1 MPQADRFSSFP
12 AIGEHFGRD
21 HSTVIHAYNLIAR
34 RISNDSAFRMS
45 IEKIERELK
54 AIQATPREGAVD
66 GKSMGWAMMT
76 TLCIAGGKPASY
88 RQANRRLRDRR
99 RAAVHLIDNFTQSQF
114 PFVCETLSASLNKC
128 TGTYYYLLIYF
139 LERLILGV
147 VRGGSR
153 TMGIVVER
161 HRCMNGL
168 SLVQGIVERRN
179 TVPILGHVLI
189 EPEAQSIRLAA
200 TDLEVG
206 ISTQVPCKSGKEK
219 SLTLNARKLFEIV
232 RETEG
237 EEFSINSLDNDWVE
251 LKCGR
256 ARFKMMGLD
265 PRSFPA
271 MPSQSTKA
279 DAPRKSVKAASD
291 LSASVLAAMID
302 KTIFAVSPDEAR
314 YNLSGVY
321 LEAHDAG
328 MARMV
333 ATDGHRLS
341 MIDREVPGFS
351 MEGGTIIPR
360 KGLTELRKLLDQG
373 GDARSRTCSSMASSP
388 RSSADRPKS
397 RCAWSRANSPTIAA

>member
-1 MPQADRFSSFP
+1 
-12 AIGEHFGRD
+12 
-21 HSTVIHAYNLIAR
+21 
-34 RISNDSAFRMS
+34 
-45 IEKIERELK
+45 
-54 AIQATPREGAVD
+54 
-66 GKSMGWAMMT
+66 
-76 TLCIAGGKPASY
+76 
-88 RQANRRLRDRR
+88 
-99 RAAVHLIDNFTQSQF
+99 
-114 PFVCETLSASLNKC
+114 
-128 TGTYYYLLIYF
+128 
-139 LERLILGV
+139 
-147 VRGGSR
+147 
-153 TMGIVVER
+153 MGIVVER
-161 HRCMNGL
+161 QSLMNGL
-168 SLVQGIVERRN
+168 ALVQGIVERRN

-237 EEFSINSLDNDWVE
+237 DEFSINSLDNDWVE

-256 ARFKMMGLD
+256 SRFKMMGLD

-279 DAPRKSVKAASD
+279 DGPKKSVKAS
-291 LSASVLAAMID
+291 LTISAAVLATMID
-302 KTIFAVSPDEAR
+302 KTIFSVSPDEAR

-328 MARMV
+328 KARMV

-341 MIDREVPGFS
+341 MIDRVVPGFA

-373 GDARSRTCSSMASSP
+373 GESEVKLLLDGQLASLKRGPTEVSMRLVEGEFPDYRGVVPKQTKYHIKVGRDALQASIKRAAIFSNERYHGVKLALAAGALTVSSTSPEMGEASETIDVEYRGDEFSVGFNAAYLLQALAVIPAESEIDLGLSDEASPGLLRTPSDSEFSYVVMP
-388 RSSADRPKS
+388 MRL
-397 RCAWSRANSPTIAA
+397 

>member
-1 MPQADRFSSFP
+1 
-12 AIGEHFGRD
+12 
-21 HSTVIHAYNLIAR
+21 
-34 RISNDSAFRMS
+34 
-45 IEKIERELK
+45 
-54 AIQATPREGAVD
+54 
-66 GKSMGWAMMT
+66 
-76 TLCIAGGKPASY
+76 
-88 RQANRRLRDRR
+88 
-99 RAAVHLIDNFTQSQF
+99 
-114 PFVCETLSASLNKC
+114 
-128 TGTYYYLLIYF
+128 
-139 LERLILGV
+139 
-147 VRGGSR
+147 
-153 TMGIVVER
+153 MGIVVER
-161 HRCMNGL
+161 QLLMNGL

-256 ARFKMMGLD
+256 SRFKMMGLD

-279 DAPRKSVKAASD
+279 DGPRKSVKAT
-291 LSASVLAAMID
+291 LTISAAVLATMID

-328 MARMV
+328 KARMV

-341 MIDREVPGFS
+341 MIDRVVPGFA

-373 GDARSRTCSSMASSP
+373 GDSEVKLLLDGQLASLKRGPTEVSMRLVEGEFPDYRGVVPKQTKYRIKVGRDALQASIKRAAIFSNERYHGVKLALSAGSLTVSSTSPEMGEASETIDIDYHGDEFAVGFNAAYLLQALAVVPAESEIDLGLSDEASPGLLRTPSDSEFSYVVMP
-388 RSSADRPKS
+388 MRL
-397 RCAWSRANSPTIAA
+397 